1 MSDYVFGSY
10 ILEILTAGMYQ
21 DSRIIFREYIQNACD
36 AVDSA
41 VACGVLRRRED
52 GEIRIEIDSD
62 GRNIT
67 IEDNGTG
74 IRAEEFVRVMMSI
87 ADSEKRQSENKGF
100 RGIGK
105 LCGLAYCR
113 QAVFSAKCRGEGV
126 VSRLVCDAKIMR
138 ELIGEDA
145 KNQYKAD
152 AILNLVNEFGS
163 EETEDIEGHFFRVEL
178 RGINEENTDL
188 LDFERVREYLSF
200 AAPLPYDN
208 GFVPYGMRI
217 HEYAEK
223 LGEKIDEYNI
233 FLNDEQ
239 LFKGYTRTFMT
250 GTKGSD
256 EIFDLEF
263 HNFKDIN
270 NNLVAWMWFGMSHFR
285 GAIDAKCPM
294 RGIRLRKGNIQIGD
308 EDTLQPFF
316 GEARGIHYFIG
327 ELFCVSKNLIPNSRR
342 DYFNETPQRIAFE
355 AQIRNRFKP
364 LSNLYHDGSKIN
376 NAFHSIDDAEKK
388 REAFAERD
396 RAGRFASH
404 EDRQTAQEELQK
416 AQAKAEEATKTIEK
430 FKTRGS
436 ESAVSIIKHI
446 EDSRQINTPQV
457 QEIHDTPKTDPQPQP
472 KFTQKEQRLLTKIFG
487 IIKAELTPA
496 ESQRL
501 IHIIQDRLK

>member
-239 LFKGYTRTFMT
+239 LFKGYTRDFTT
-250 GTKGSD
+250 SLGSD
-256 EIFDLEF
+256 EVFGLEF
-263 HNFKDIN
+263 HNFTDEN
-270 NNLVAWMWFGMSHFR
+270 NNLVAWMWFGLSCFR
-285 GAIDAKCPM
+285 GAIKKGTVM
-294 RGIRLRKGNIQIGD
+294 RGIRLRKKNTQIGN
-308 EDTLQPFF
+308 EYTLQKLF
-316 GEARGIHYFIG
+316 EEDRGITYFIG
-327 ELFCVSKNLIPNSRR
+327 ELFCVSEDLLLTPHS
-342 DYFNETPQRIAFE
+342 DYFIENPARNEFE
-355 AQIRNRFKP
+355 EQIREYFKE
-364 LSNLYHDGSKIN
+364 LKRIYYDSSRVNNLFKEVDGTESGMKALAKIN
-376 NAFHSIDDAEKK
+376 KLRDKSRVMRRIIEHIESERTYEDTIQNTSHRKNTHHEAAMLRKIFDIIEANTDKDTAEKLI
-388 REAFAERD
+388 
-396 RAGRFASH
+396 
-404 EDRQTAQEELQK
+404 T
-416 AQAKAEEATKTIEK
+416 
-430 FKTRGS
+430 
-436 ESAVSIIKHI
+436 
-446 EDSRQINTPQV
+446 QIRST
-457 QEIHDTPKTDPQPQP
+457 
-472 KFTQKEQRLLTKIFG
+472 L
-487 IIKAELTPA
+487 
-496 ESQRL
+496 
-501 IHIIQDRLK
+501 